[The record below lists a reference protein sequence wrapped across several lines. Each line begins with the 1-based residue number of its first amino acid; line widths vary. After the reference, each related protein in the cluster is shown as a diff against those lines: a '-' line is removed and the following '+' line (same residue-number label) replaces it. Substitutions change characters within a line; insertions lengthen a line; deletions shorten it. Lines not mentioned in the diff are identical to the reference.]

1 MDNLK
6 KQLKTNFNINI
17 NDCNYFYFGFNNIKV
32 KHKNIEYVYSLK
44 HDHITKIINLTIHN
58 YK

>member
-17 NDCNYFYFGFNNIKV
+17 NDCDHFYFGFNNIKV

-44 HDHITKIINLTIHN
+44 HSHINKIINLTTYN

>member
-1 MDNLK
+1 MRELK
-6 KQLKTNFNINI
+6 KQLKTVYNINI

-32 KHKNIEYVYSLK
+32 RYKNIEYVYSLK
-44 HDHITKIINLTIHN
+44 HNHINKIINLTIHN

>member
-1 MDNLK
+1 MQELK
-6 KQLKTNFNINI
+6 NQLKTVYNINI

-32 KHKNIEYVYSLK
+32 KHKNIEYVYNK
-44 HDHITKIINLTIHN
+44 NTRHIKKVIDLTIHN